1 MRTIKP
7 VVVRGGGDIAT
18 GTIYSLWRVGIPV
31 IVLESTHPSSIR
43 RYVSV
48 SEAVYDGSTH
58 VEDMCAVLVKTPE
71 EALRAAE
78 APAEGRQIPVLVDPE
93 GSAIR
98 TLSPDI
104 VVDAILAKKNLGTS
118 QDMAPLVIAL
128 GPGFT
133 ARPRNTV
140 MSQESQCS
148 ADECAAKTMSSSTQ
162 MRMAEENIRGDAKG
176 LCSSQRA
183 GGGSLG
189 TSAEHPGGSLYVD
202 AVIETMRGHSLGRVI
217 TDGSALPNTGV
228 PGVIAGHSADRVIHA
243 QAEGI
248 LLTRAAIGDFVHKG
262 DVIAQI
268 REEDGTLVPVRASLT
283 GVLRG
288 ILRDGFPVTKG
299 FKTADIDPR
308 AEQVQN
314 CRTISDKARCIGGS
328 VLMLVCRYLTTAQ
341 RGQIEKSC

>member
-1 MRTIKP
+1 MKP

-18 GTIYSLWRVGIPV
+18 GTIYSLWRAGIPV

-48 SEAVYDGSTH
+48 SEAVYDGSTR

-71 EALRAAE
+71 EALQIAQ
-78 APAEGRQIPVLVDPE
+78 APMQERKIPVLADPE
-93 GSAIR
+93 GRAIR

-118 QDMAPLVIAL
+118 QDMAPFVIAL

-133 ARPRNTV
+133 ARPRENQRT
-140 MSQESQCS
+140 EDLDS
-148 ADECAAKTMSSSTQ
+148 AQPMDSSAQACTANGDV
-162 MRMAEENIRGDAKG
+162 RVDAKEMD
-176 LCSSQRA
+176 CSLQRTKS
-183 GGGSLG
+183 GN
-189 TSAEHPGGSLYVD
+189 GGSLYVD
-202 AVIETMRGHSLGRVI
+202 AVIETMRGHSLGRII

-243 QAEGI
+243 QAQGI
-248 LLTRAAIGDFVHKG
+248 LLTRASIGDLVHKG

-268 REEDGTLVPVRASLT
+268 REEDGTLVPVHASLT

-328 VLMLVCRYLTTAQ
+328 VLMLVCRYLITTS
-341 RGQIEKSC
+341 IV